1 MPSWVSCGH
10 RRMGPGRGR
19 PACPFPAAGWQ
30 PRLAVG
36 WPAWWL
42 PEDAP
47 VHGGSGGGRTVCRH
61 PVREGAVRAGSARGG
76 CVVWWGPVRRGPVHR
91 NPDRCGAA
99 CRRPAG
105 WGLAHRPAACRGV
118 VWGAARRGAVRGPV
132 GRGAVPGGLVDC
144 GAGPRGLAGRDAGL
158 RGLVVRCAGLRRG
171 LAGRCAARGRPVRL
185 PRVRGPPAR
194 RWCCPRL
201 SDVLRRW
208 GPRRAAG
215 WSWRRRRG
223 HAGCGFSC
231 PAPGA
236 RCRR

>member
-1 MPSWVSCGH
+1 ME
-10 RRMGPGRGR
+10 PGRGR

-36 WPAWWL
+36 WPAWRL
-42 PEDAP
+42 PEGAP
-47 VHGGSGGGRTVCRH
+47 VHGGSGDGRTVCRH

-76 CVVWWGPVRRGPVHR
+76 CVVWWGPVRRGPEHR

-105 WGLAHRPAACRGV
+105 LGLARRPAACRGAAR
-118 VWGAARRGAVRGPV
+118 GAARRGAVRGPV
-132 GRGAVPGGLVDC
+132 GRGAVPGELVGC
-144 GAGPRGLAGRDAGL
+144 GAGRKGLAGREAGL
-158 RGLVVRCAGLRRG
+158 RGLVGRCAGLGRG
-171 LAGRCAARGRPVRL
+171 LAGRRAARGRPVRL
-185 PRVRGPPAR
+185 PRVRELPAR
-194 RWCCPRL
+194 RRCCPRL